1 MADSKKGAAEFR
13 RNGGGRT
20 ARHVRA
26 NAVKEKPPKPATSRG
41 RATRR
46 RLKDAVAMLLRDRS
60 FHELRLEDIAR
71 EAGVRVS
78 LFYHYFPS
86 KTEITREVLSDLL
99 ENFREEVAA
108 RPRSDNALDAIHY
121 ANQRMVSLYSTN
133 PGAMRCL
140 VEASGD
146 AAPFAEM
153 WRELTYSWNERIA
166 RSIRKRAPDAFRT
179 EEEYLALAYALAGT
193 ADSFLFEYFVQ
204 ENDAIRK
211 AYPTEEEVAAFLTT
225 IWYRAL
231 YLSNPP
237 DAFLGP
243 MSGFKSLR

>member
-1 MADSKKGAAEFR
+1 MADGKPGGSGMR
-13 RNGGGRT
+13 GNGRSR
-20 ARHVRA
+20 APRHVRA
-26 NAVKEKPPKPATSRG
+26 NAVKEKPPKPSTSRG

-46 RLKDAVAMLLRDRS
+46 RLKNAVAVLLRDRT

-99 ENFREEVAA
+99 DRFREEVAA

-121 ANQRMVSLYSTN
+121 ANQRMVSLYGTN

-140 VEASGD
+140 LEASGE

-153 WRELTYSWNERIA
+153 WRELTHGWNERIA
-166 RSIRKRAPDAFRT
+166 RSIRKRAPDAFGT
-179 EEEYLALAYALAGT
+179 DEEYLALAYALSGT
-193 ADSFLFEYFVQ
+193 ADSFLFGYFVQ
-204 ENDAIRK
+204 RDEAIRK
-211 AYPTEEEVAAFLTT
+211 AYPTEEQVAAFLTT

-237 DAFLGP
+237 DDFLGQL
-243 MSGFKSLR
+243 SGFKSLP